1 MFGVGFL
8 IFILYVIFLVWNI
21 VYNGN
26 KQQEENYPTL
36 SRIDDI
42 IDMDGIGNQGRVPTN
57 EKNKFKIN
65 QLFRELTKN
74 KKKQEIILKIKGR
87 SFSIRNFYDGVA
99 KFDFKDLCDVN
110 LGAEDFIEIANKC
123 K

>member
-1 MFGVGFL
+1 MSYVMFGVGFL

-57 EKNKFKIN
+57 EKNKSKHK
-65 QLFRELTKN
+65 R
-74 KKKQEIILKIKGR
+74 
-87 SFSIRNFYDGVA
+87 V
-99 KFDFKDLCDVN
+99 V
-110 LGAEDFIEIANKC
+110 
-123 K
+123 